1 MSIESDAIPYEPAV
15 LRGERLLVLAPHP
28 DDEVI
33 ACGGLVAQ
41 HLAEG
46 REVRIVVVTDG
57 GEAGEAS
64 LREEESLRG
73 IGILGNA
80 TVEFFRVPDRK
91 LAEQTDVVKSR
102 LRAIAAAFTPD
113 LILVPGIE
121 EIHPDH
127 RALANL
133 FCELVQQDETLF
145 SELAVA
151 RVAFYEVS
159 RPLEPNAIVDIT
171 DVAEAKYAAIA
182 AHASQTQLRDYAAY
196 ARGLNAYRAMT
207 MPPSVKYAEAYLVVG
222 LPELRTTA
230 VSMLQ
235 RRAAEV
241 TRETLPVSVIV
252 RTKDRPALLRE
263 ALESIRATGYPA
275 EVVVVNDGGMRPETG
290 AAKLIHHEQPRG
302 RSEAMNSGVRAA
314 ASEFI
319 AFLDDDDLY
328 SPEHL
333 DTLTRAAAGS
343 QHAAWY
349 TDAVSAFLRVG
360 ENGTLETTSRQRL
373 FGADFDVDLLLL
385 DNYIPLPTLL
395 LRRAD
400 FLATGGFDSEFDLFE
415 DWDFLIRLTRRGSF
429 VHVPRVT
436 CEIRHIE
443 TAGSITMQS
452 PEGSHAFR
460 EAKLA
465 IWRKHDALLTD
476 DTIAN
481 AFERQKRALSA
492 ASAAAVESRGL
503 GHHLNR
509 EIARLERE
517 KRQLIADV
525 QALHDTVT
533 QNAIHIAAL
542 EGVDLALRRAEA
554 ENEHKAVQLAQLQEQ
569 SDELRHAFSET
580 QTTVQALYGE
590 IRRLQGILD
599 SIYASRTW
607 KLHSMV
613 QKVRGR

>member
-33 ACGGLVAQ
+33 GCGGLVAQ

-46 REVRIVVVTDG
+46 REVRIVIVTDG
-57 GEAGEAS
+57 AEAGPPS

-73 IGILGNA
+73 VGILGGA
-80 TVEFFRVPDRK
+80 PVEFFRVPDRQ
-91 LAEQTDVVKSR
+91 LETHAAAVKQR
-102 LRAIAAAFTPD
+102 LRAVAAEFVPD
-113 LILVPGIE
+113 LILVPGTD

-127 RALANL
+127 RALATA
-133 FCELVQQDETLF
+133 FCELVQQDATLF

-159 RPLEPNAIVDIT
+159 RPLQPNAIVDIT
-171 DVAEAKYAAIA
+171 NVAETKYAAIA
-182 AHASQTQLRDYAAY
+182 AHASQTELRDYTAFV
-196 ARGLNAYRAMT
+196 RGLNAYRAMT
-207 MPPSVKYAEAYLVVG
+207 LPPSVKYAEAYFVIG

-235 RRAAEV
+235 PPAVEV

-252 RTKDRPALLRE
+252 RTKDRPGLLRD
-263 ALESIRATGYPA
+263 ALASIRATGYPA
-275 EVVVVNDGGMRPETG
+275 EVVVVNDGGARPEIEN
-290 AAKLIHHEQPRG
+290 AKLIHHEQSRG

-314 ASEFI
+314 ASEYI

-328 SPEHL
+328 YPEHL

-360 ENGTLETTSRQRL
+360 EEGVLETTSRQRL
-373 FGADFDVDLLLL
+373 FGADFDHDLLLV

-395 LRRAD
+395 VRRSD
-400 FLATGGFDSEFDLFE
+400 FLATGGFDPDFDLFE
-415 DWDFLIRLTRRGSF
+415 DWDFLIRLARRGSF

-452 PEGSHAFR
+452 PEGSQAFR
-460 EAKLA
+460 EAKLRV
-465 IWRKHDALLTD
+465 WRKHHALLTD

-481 AFERQKRALSA
+481 AFERQKRALAA
-492 ASAAAVESRGL
+492 ASSDAVERRGL
-503 GHHLNR
+503 AHHLNR
-509 EIARLERE
+509 EISRLERE
-517 KRQLIADV
+517 KSRLIADV
-525 QALHDTVT
+525 QSLHETVT
-533 QNAIHIAAL
+533 QNAIRIAAL

-554 ENEHKAVQLAQLQEQ
+554 ENEHKAVQLAALQEQ
-569 SDELRHAFSET
+569 SDDLRRAFTET

-590 IRRLQGILD
+590 IRRLQGLLD

-607 KLHSMV
+607 KLHNMV